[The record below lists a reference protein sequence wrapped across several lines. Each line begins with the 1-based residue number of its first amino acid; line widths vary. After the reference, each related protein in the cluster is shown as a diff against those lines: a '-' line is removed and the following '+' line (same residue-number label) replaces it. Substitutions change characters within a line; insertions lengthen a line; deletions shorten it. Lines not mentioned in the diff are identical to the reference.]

1 MDWASV
7 KTTPQ
12 EWVKKYRFL
21 LLILLLG
28 ILFMTVPDQKQI
40 PIQKNTTPKDTVSD
54 LQTELEDILSHISG
68 AGSVKVLLTQASGE
82 EIIYQ
87 TDEDISSDD
96 IQRDTVLI
104 TNSNRE
110 DLGLIK
116 QTNPPRY
123 QGAVILCQG
132 AERADIRLQIVKA
145 VMSVTGLTSDHITV
159 LKMK

>member
-1 MDWASV
+1 MHTCPTH
-7 KTTPQ
+7 KGQ
-12 EWVKKYRFL
+12 R
-21 LLILLLG
+21 
-28 ILFMTVPDQKQI
+28 KQI
-40 PIQKNTTPKDTVSD
+40 KQRGEKKEALKIKNTTPKDTASD

-132 AERADIRLQIVKA
+132 ADRPEVRLRIVEA
-145 VMSVTGLTSDHITV
+145 VMSATGLTSDKITV

>member
-68 AGSVKVLLTQASGE
+68 AGSVKILLTQASGE

>member
-12 EWVKKYRFL
+12 EWMKKYRFL

-123 QGAVILCQG
+123 RGAVILCQG